1 MREACPQ
8 YDTTRLTEK
17 LRERLQEMT
26 AASQALSSNLAGNEK
41 VANYLAI
48 LDRAICT
55 QLCLVRQLELGQQ
68 LYTQSEVR
76 VIFAPMDL
84 VELGRDV
91 MKKADALTRP
101 LLGIKAEF
109 SSSLAALPTQ
119 ADRAVLEKMLLLFLS
134 NSVRAIGRNGT
145 IRLELEQ
152 QRDQAVFTMTDTGG
166 GLDPDV
172 LADLFD
178 PLAEP
183 EAPARG
189 LLLAQ
194 RIAKLHGGTLV
205 VGNTEADGARLAVS
219 LPIQEWTGGVLRSPS
234 IPMDNAGGWDP
245 ALVALSDCLPLEAF
259 LPDRGKK

>member
-1 MREACPQ
+1 MSEACPQ

-41 VANYLAI
+41 AASYLAI

-91 MKKADALTRP
+91 MKRADALTRP

-166 GLDPDV
+166 GLDPDA

-189 LLLAQ
+189 LLLAS
-194 RIAKLHGGTLV
+194 G
-205 VGNTEADGARLAVS
+205 
-219 LPIQEWTGGVLRSPS
+219 SPS
-234 IPMDNAGGWDP
+234 STAAPWLPATRRQTEPVWRCPFRFRSGRGRPAQPIHPHGQRRRLGPGPGGP
-245 ALVALSDCLPLEAF
+245 V
-259 LPDRGKK
+259 